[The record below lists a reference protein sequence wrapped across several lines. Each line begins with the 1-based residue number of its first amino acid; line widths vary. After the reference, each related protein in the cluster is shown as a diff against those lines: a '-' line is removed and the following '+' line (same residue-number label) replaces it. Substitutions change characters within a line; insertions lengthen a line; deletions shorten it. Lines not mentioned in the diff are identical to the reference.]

1 MKHGKLKWRDDWVFI
16 FPLAIIL
23 FYSVGQ
29 WKYAQPIDG
38 PHPNLFWGFPLSHSG
53 QAYHTSMGYQFFIL
67 EFFID
72 FIFYFILT
80 GCLFLI
86 TKDYLNKIIYKKTIT
101 KILWT
106 LAGLLIIA
114 QIFFLF
120 FSNTIFK
127 LYRDFDWII
136 KDSGLELFLI
146 KL

>member
-1 MKHGKLKWRDDWVFI
+1 MKHGNLKWRDDWIFI
-16 FPLAIIL
+16 FPIAIIL
-23 FYSVGQ
+23 FYLVSQ

-53 QAYHTSMGYQFFIL
+53 QAYHTSMGIQFFIL
-67 EFFID
+67 EFLID
-72 FIFYFILT
+72 FTFYFILA

-86 TKDYLNKIIYKKTIT
+86 IKDYLNKLIYK

-106 LAGLLIIA
+106 LAGLLIIV
-114 QIFFLF
+114 QIFFLY

-136 KDSGLELFLI
+136 KDGGLELFFI